1 MLLVERSG
9 FGLNE
14 LLGANQCSEMECDI
28 CKAVRQNWEEQAATI
43 EPQPAAGNAT
53 DEREQGRHWVK
64 RERSVRIAQPVPDAK
79 GNSGDEHHSPR
90 YALRRLFATD
100 EAEQEG
106 WSNAAIHQFFHNSGH
121 RCLERKRLYRR
132 D

>member
-1 MLLVERSG
+1 MSQSPRIKPNTTLNPSCVVDRTTWQALPAMLLVERSG

-79 GNSGDEHHSPR
+79 GNSGDEHHSQSR
-90 YALRRLFATD
+90 
-100 EAEQEG
+100 
-106 WSNAAIHQFFHNSGH
+106 S
-121 RCLERKRLYRR
+121 
-132 D
+132 

>member
-1 MLLVERSG
+1 
-9 FGLNE
+9 
-14 LLGANQCSEMECDI
+14 MECDI
-28 CKAVRQNWEEQAATI
+28 CKAVHQNWEEQAATI

-90 YALRRLFATD
+90 YALRRDRKSTHLNSSHSYASRMPSSARKKNNT
-100 EAEQEG
+100 
-106 WSNAAIHQFFHNSGH
+106 IHKN
-121 RCLERKRLYRR
+121 
-132 D
+132 

>member
-90 YALRRLFATD
+90 RSEEHTSELQSIMRISYAVF
-100 EAEQEG
+100 
-106 WSNAAIHQFFHNSGH
+106 
-121 RCLERKRLYRR
+121 CLKKKKTNI
-132 D
+132 